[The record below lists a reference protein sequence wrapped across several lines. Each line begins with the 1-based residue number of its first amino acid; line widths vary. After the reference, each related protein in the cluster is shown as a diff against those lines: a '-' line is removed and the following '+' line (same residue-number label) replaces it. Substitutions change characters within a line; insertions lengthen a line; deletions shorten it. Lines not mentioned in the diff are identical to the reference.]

1 MADLNENGKIIQFVN
16 GAIKVPDH
24 PVVPYI
30 SGDGCGPEIWLS
42 TRQVVDFA
50 IRSVYGSARSIEW
63 KEVLA
68 GQKSFDLSGSWLPE
82 ETLQAFRKYHI
93 GIKGPLNTPIGEGIR
108 SLNVALRK
116 ELDLYACLRPI
127 KYYPGAP
134 SPLRHPEDINITL
147 FRENTEDV
155 YSGIE
160 FESGSAESQKLLG
173 FLKTNLPQSYAKIRF
188 PDSSALGIKPISR
201 EGSERIIRT
210 AIEWALRN
218 DRKTVTI
225 LHKGNIMKFTE
236 GGFLNWGYALAD
248 SEFAHRLY
256 TSRQWKRSALRAG
269 EAVANGELENARSA
283 GKLILNDMIV
293 DASFEWAITR
303 PQEMDVL
310 VTTNLNGDYLSD
322 ALAALVGG
330 LGIAPGANINFQN
343 GNAIFEAVHGTAPTL
358 AGKDLANPC
367 SLILSSV
374 LLLRYLNWNEAAD
387 LIEKSLEETLKSG
400 KVTADFHV
408 QGKGTTSRSTTEFT
422 QDLIQRMEYASH

>member
-1 MADLNENGKIIQFVN
+1 M
-16 GAIKVPDH
+16 
-24 PVVPYI
+24 
-30 SGDGCGPEIWLS
+30 
-42 TRQVVDFA
+42 
-50 IRSVYGSARSIEW
+50 
-63 KEVLA
+63 
-68 GQKSFDLSGSWLPE
+68 
-82 ETLQAFRKYHI
+82 
-93 GIKGPLNTPIGEGIR
+93 
-108 SLNVALRK
+108 
-116 ELDLYACLRPI
+116 
-127 KYYPGAP
+127 
-134 SPLRHPEDINITL
+134 
-147 FRENTEDV
+147 
-155 YSGIE
+155 
-160 FESGSAESQKLLG
+160 
-173 FLKTNLPQSYAKIRF
+173 
-188 PDSSALGIKPISR
+188 
-201 EGSERIIRT
+201 RT

-269 EAVANGELENARSA
+269 EAVANGELENARST
-283 GKLILNDMIV
+283 GKLIVNDMIV

-343 GNAIFEAVHGTAPTL
+343 GNAIFEAVHGTAPNL

-374 LLLRYLNWNEAAD
+374 LMLRYLNWNEAAD
-387 LIEKSLEETLKSG
+387 LIEKNLEETLKSG

-408 QGKGTTSRSTTEFT
+408 QMKGSSSRSTTEFT

>member
-1 MADLNENGKIIQFVN
+1 MSDLNENGKSIQFVN
-16 GAIKVPDH
+16 GVIEVPAH

-63 KEVLA
+63 MEVLA
-68 GQKSFDLSGSWLPE
+68 GQRSFDLSGSWLPE

-134 SPLRHPEDINITL
+134 SPLRHPEEINITL

-173 FLKTNLPQSYAKIRF
+173 FLKTDLPQSYAKIRF

-248 SEFAHRLY
+248 SEFADRLY
-256 TSRQWKRSALRAG
+256 TSRQWKQSALRAG
-269 EAVANGELENARSA
+269 EAVANGELENAQNT
-283 GKLILNDMIV
+283 GKLIVNDMIV

-310 VTTNLNGDYLSD
+310 VTTNL
-322 ALAALVGG
+322 
-330 LGIAPGANINFQN
+330 
-343 GNAIFEAVHGTAPTL
+343 
-358 AGKDLANPC
+358 
-367 SLILSSV
+367 
-374 LLLRYLNWNEAAD
+374 
-387 LIEKSLEETLKSG
+387 
-400 KVTADFHV
+400 
-408 QGKGTTSRSTTEFT
+408 
-422 QDLIQRMEYASH
+422 